1 MRNPVKDAANLF
13 LFPLR
18 CLFPNNECIGF
29 LGVTPLSE
37 ERFEAVK
44 PYLRGTVLDLGC
56 GTNRLMKEYRERGG
70 IGVGTDLIGNADA
83 DVAIG
88 AGEGLPFLEQSFDTI
103 IMLASLNH
111 IPDRQ
116 CVLGECF
123 RCLAPG
129 GRIVI
134 TMLDRFVGTVGHFVW
149 GLLGSDADL
158 KHREKSKG
166 ELMGMSKEEI
176 YSALNLAG
184 FRNVRHH
191 SFAFRL
197 NNLYVAEKI

>member
-1 MRNPVKDAANLF
+1 MRNPVKDVANLL

-18 CLFPNNECIGF
+18 CLFPNNEYIGF

-37 ERFEAVK
+37 ERFKAVR
-44 PYLRGTVLDLGC
+44 PFLRGTVLDLGC
-56 GTNRLMKEYRERGG
+56 GTNRLIKEYREKGGRGAG
-70 IGVGTDLIGNADA
+70 ADLVGNPDA
-83 DVAIG
+83 DVVIA
-88 AGEGLPFLEQSFDTI
+88 AGEGLPFQEQSFDTI
-103 IMLASLNH
+103 LLLASLNH

-116 CVLGECF
+116 YVLGECF

-134 TMLDRFVGTVGHFVW
+134 TMLDRIVGTVGHFVW

-158 KHREKSKG
+158 KHREKSNG
-166 ELMGMSKEEI
+166 ELMGMSREEV
-176 YSALNLAG
+176 YRALNQAG